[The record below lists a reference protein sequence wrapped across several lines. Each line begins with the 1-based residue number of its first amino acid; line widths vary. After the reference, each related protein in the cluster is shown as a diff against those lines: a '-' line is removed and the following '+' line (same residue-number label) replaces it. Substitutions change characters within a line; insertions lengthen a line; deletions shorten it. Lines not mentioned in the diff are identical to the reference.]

1 MYPVAGYGHC
11 RHVESVSDTGNY
23 RPGTRKWGNLAR
35 GMHESENRFS
45 FSFSMIWPSRLF
57 AYAVSRTPFSSP
69 SRLGDPTSCL
79 ITPVDWAVV
88 LGYLVRGERKLTEKV
103 SFFTQIPEHF
113 SFCFP
118 PQAGHL
124 RSGTLKQF
132 YFFFFLSTIGNFND
146 TDITFPHH
154 YLTESFLFSSS
165 VSVFLWV
172 PDLPRFMGK
181 KC

>member
-1 MYPVAGYGHC
+1 MGEFGPRDAREREPFLVFFFYDMAFTSIRLCGEPHTFQQPVSSWGPHELSNNSC
-11 RHVESVSDTGNY
+11 RLGSCPRIPSQG
-23 RPGTRKWGNLAR
+23 RKKAHR
-35 GMHESENRFS
+35 KF
-45 FSFSMIWPSRLF
+45 
-57 AYAVSRTPFSSP
+57 PFSHKSP
-69 SRLGDPTSCL
+69 NISALLP
-79 ITPVDWAVV
+79 
-88 LGYLVRGERKLTEKV
+88 
-103 SFFTQIPEHF
+103 
-113 SFCFP
+113 P